1 MISLIIGIEILSGMM
16 AFFFAMNMYS
26 PRYTKLGS
34 FKEWLYF
41 FVASTIFNHVL
52 GGLFFGAIFLMKS
65 GLIEMGFKN

>member
-1 MISLIIGIEILSGMM
+1 MISLIIGIEIFSGMI

-26 PRYTKLGS
+26 PRYTRVDS

-52 GGLFFGAIFLMKS
+52 GGLFIGAIFLIKS